1 MSPLSYCYDGGMPAA
16 PAADAEPSCSPRLR
30 RDAQANREALL
41 AAAQARF
48 AADGLDASLVQVA
61 RDAGLAIG
69 TLYRHF
75 PTRLDL
81 IQALFADK
89 LQSWLEAAERAD
101 ALDDAWQGF
110 VAFIEAMCRLQADD
124 QGFNDLLSMR
134 LPAAT
139 GLACTQDRIGDI
151 AARIIGRAQEQGSLR
166 PDLTREDLAF
176 VIWSQSRINQAT
188 RDVAPR
194 AWRRHLHL
202 LLDGF
207 RAEGAHPLPEP
218 PMTSEQAYQA
228 MVGLNGTGTS
238 H

>member
-1 MSPLSYCYDGGMPAA
+1 MPAA
-16 PAADAEPSCSPRLR
+16 PAADAEPSCSLRLR

-61 RDAGLAIG
+61 KDASLAIG

-81 IQALFADK
+81 IRALFAEK
-89 LQSWLEAAERAD
+89 LKRWLEAAERAD
-101 ALDDAWQGF
+101 ALHDAWQGF
-110 VAFIEAMCRLQADD
+110 VTFIEAMCELQADD

-134 LPAAT
+134 LSEAAGFPAS
-139 GLACTQDRIGDI
+139 QDRIGEI
-151 AARIIGRAQEQGSLR
+151 ATRMIGRAQEQGSLR
-166 PDLTREDLAF
+166 PDLTVEDLAF

-188 RDVAPR
+188 RQVAPH
-194 AWRRHLHL
+194 AWRRHLYL

-207 RAEGAHPLPEP
+207 RSEGAHPLPEP
-218 PMTSEQAYQA
+218 PMTSEQAYRA
-228 MVGLNGTGTS
+228 MVGLNGT
-238 H
+238 

>member
-1 MSPLSYCYDGGMPAA
+1 MPAA

-41 AAAQARF
+41 AAAHARF

-81 IQALFADK
+81 IQAVSAEK
-89 LQSWLEAAERAD
+89 LQCWLEAAERAD
-101 ALDDAWQGF
+101 ALDDAWTGF
-110 VAFIEAMCRLQADD
+110 VTFIEAMCQLQAGD
-124 QGFNDLLSMR
+124 QGFNDLLSMH
-134 LPAAT
+134 LPEAA
-139 GLACTQDRIGDI
+139 GFPATQDRIGEI
-151 AARIIGRAQEQGSLR
+151 ATHIIGRAQEQGSLR
-166 PDLTREDLAF
+166 PDLTFEDLAF
-176 VIWSQSRINQAT
+176 VIWSQNRIDQAT
-188 RDVAPR
+188 REVAPH
-194 AWRRHLHL
+194 AWRRHLYL

-207 RAEGAHPLPEP
+207 RSEGAHPLPEP

-228 MVGLNGTGTS
+228 MVGLNGS
-238 H
+238 VEPE